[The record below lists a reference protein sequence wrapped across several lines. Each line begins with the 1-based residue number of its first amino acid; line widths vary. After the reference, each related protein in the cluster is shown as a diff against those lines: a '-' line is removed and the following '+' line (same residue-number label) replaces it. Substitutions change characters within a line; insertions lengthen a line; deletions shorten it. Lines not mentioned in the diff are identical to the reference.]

1 MRVTTLESLRQHL
14 ARSDALLPLAIV
26 GILSGAFS
34 GLTIIAFRLLGE
46 SSFLTF
52 GVRSTA
58 EDFESLTW
66 PWRIGL
72 PLTGGLIIGILMS
85 SVSAATRKVGVDHV
99 MERLAYHAGRLPW
112 RNALLQFAGAT
123 VAIVSGHSVGRE
135 GPSIHVGAASA
146 SLLGQWLQLPNNSI
160 RILVACGTAA
170 AIAAS
175 FNTPIAGVIFAM
187 EVVMLEYTLVGFT
200 PVILAAVCA
209 TSMTQL
215 VFGSRPVVDAPAA
228 QMASLL
234 ELPYMLLVGLVLGA
248 LASLFITSVR
258 RLNEGTR
265 EVPLWLRTTAAGL
278 ITGLCALA
286 APEVMGIGY
295 DTVELTLIGALGL
308 ATLTVT
314 VTLKLVA
321 TTACIGLGVP
331 AGLIGPTV
339 VMGALGG
346 ATLGMIGHD
355 LAPHFSAS
363 SGFYALLGMGAMMG
377 ATLQAP
383 LAALMAILEL
393 TANPNSILPGM
404 VVIVSAT
411 LTSRVLFG
419 HESIYITML
428 RSRGLDYRHD
438 PVAVALSRTG
448 VGAIMNRHFAL
459 APAPIDVAGAER
471 IFDGSAEWIVL
482 AENGAMRAAINREG
496 LESFVAGLDSDASRE
511 STELLAAH
519 GQPCVTVRNDA
530 SLRDA
535 LDAMNADKVD
545 VAVITGS
552 ARRDTANAYG
562 VLTRAQIHAAVR
574 YGGGRNEPV

>member
-1 MRVTTLESLRQHL
+1 MPVRILESLRQNL
-14 ARSDALLPLAIV
+14 ARADALMPLALV
-26 GILSGAFS
+26 GTVSGVFS
-34 GLTIIAFRLLGE
+34 GLVIIAFRLLGG
-46 SSFLTF
+46 SSFFTF

-58 EDFESLTW
+58 ENFEALTW

-72 PLTGGLIIGILMS
+72 PVLGGLAIGVLMM
-85 SVSAATRKVGVDHV
+85 SVSAASRQVGVDHV

-112 RNALLQFAGAT
+112 RNAVLQFVGAT
-123 VAIVSGHSVGRE
+123 IAIVSGHSVGRE

-146 SLLGQWLQLPNNSI
+146 SLLGQWLHLPNNSI

-187 EVVMLEYTLVGFT
+187 EVVMMEYTLVGFT
-200 PVILAAVCA
+200 PVILAAVAA
-209 TSMTQL
+209 TSITHL
-215 VFGSRPVVDAPAA
+215 VFGSRPVVEAPAM

-248 LASLFITSVR
+248 LASLFISSVR
-258 RLNEGTR
+258 RLNERARG
-265 EVPLWLRTTAAGL
+265 VPLWMRSTAAGL

-308 ATLTVT
+308 SALVLI
-314 VTLKLVA
+314 VTLKLIA

-331 AGLIGPTV
+331 GGLIGPTV

-346 ATLGMIGHD
+346 AALGVIGHD
-355 LAPHFSAS
+355 LAPHLSAS

-404 VVIVSAT
+404 VVIVTAT

-419 HESIYITML
+419 HESIYISML
-428 RSRGLDYRHD
+428 RSRGLEYRHD
-438 PVAVALSRTG
+438 PVAIALSRTG
-448 VGAIMNRHFAL
+448 VEAVMTRRVAMAEMPLNL
-459 APAPIDVAGAER
+459 ASAER
-471 IFDGSAEWIVL
+471 IFEGTPEWIVL
-482 AENGAMRAAINREG
+482 LSEGRILAAVSQEQFTRLIAE
-496 LESFVAGLDSDASRE
+496 VDSGTTRE
-511 STELLAAH
+511 SVEFLAEH
-519 GQPCVTVRNDA
+519 GQRCVAVRGHA
-530 SLRDA
+530 TLRES
-535 LDAMNADKVD
+535 LDAMNADNAD
-545 VAVITGS
+545 VAAITGS
-552 ARRDTANAYG
+552 SKRNSGNTYG
-562 VLTRAQIHAAVR
+562 ILTRAQIHAAVR
-574 YGGGRNEPV
+574 YGG

>member
-1 MRVTTLESLRQHL
+1 MGVKFLESLRQNL
-14 ARSDALLPLAIV
+14 ARADALLPLALV

-34 GLTIIAFRLLGE
+34 GLVVIAFRLLAE

-52 GVRSTA
+52 GIRKTA
-58 EDFESLTW
+58 EDFESLGW

-72 PLTGGLIIGILMS
+72 PVIGGLAVGILMT
-85 SVSAATRKVGVDHV
+85 SVSAATRRVGVDHV

-112 RNALLQFAGAT
+112 RNAVLQFVGAT

-146 SLLGQWLQLPNNSI
+146 SLLGQWLHLPNNSI

-187 EVVMLEYTLVGFT
+187 EVVMMEYTLVGFT
-200 PVILAAVCA
+200 PVILAAVSA
-209 TSMTQL
+209 TSMTRL
-215 VFGSRPVVDAPAA
+215 VFGASPIVAAPAM

-248 LASLFITSVR
+248 MASLFISSVR
-258 RLNEGTR
+258 RLDQR
-265 EVPLWLRTTAAGL
+265 ARDFPLWLRTTAAGL
-278 ITGLCALA
+278 VTGLAALA
-286 APEVMGIGY
+286 APEIMGVGY
-295 DTVELTLIGALGL
+295 DTVELALVGALGL
-308 ATLTVT
+308 SALVLI
-314 VTLKLVA
+314 VALKLVA

-331 AGLIGPTV
+331 GGLIGPTV

-346 ATLGMIGHD
+346 AALGLIGHH
-355 LAPHFSAS
+355 LAPDFIAS

-404 VVIVSAT
+404 VVIVTAT

-419 HESIYITML
+419 HESIYIDVL
-428 RSRGLDYRHD
+428 RSRGLAYHHD

-448 VGAIMNRHFAL
+448 VGAVMSRCFTMAPKRASL
-459 APAPIDVAGAER
+459 ASVKRVFEGAP
-471 IFDGSAEWIVL
+471 EWIVVADEGRLL
-482 AENGAMRAAINREG
+482 AAVNEDQLDRVI
-496 LESFVAGLDSDASRE
+496 AGLDSGDADDSVELVAEHGE
-511 STELLAAH
+511 S
-519 GQPCVTVRNDA
+519 CVVVRTDA
-530 SLRDA
+530 TLRQA
-535 LDAMNADKVD
+535 LDAMDRDDAD

-552 ARRDTANAYG
+552 SKRDSG
-562 VLTRAQIHAAVR
+562 IVHGILTRAQIDAAVR
-574 YGGGRNEPV
+574 YGG

>member
-1 MRVTTLESLRQHL
+1 MKLRNLESLRQNL
-14 ARSDALLPLAIV
+14 ARADALLPLVLV

-34 GLTIIAFRLLGE
+34 GLAIIALRLLAE

-52 GVRSTA
+52 GMKDTA
-58 EDFESLTW
+58 EDFEALSW

-72 PLTGGLIIGILMS
+72 PVAGGLAIGILMAN
-85 SVSAATRKVGVDHV
+85 VSAASRQVGVEHV

-112 RNALLQFAGAT
+112 RNAVLQFVGAT
-123 VAIVSGHSVGRE
+123 IAIISGQSVGRE

-146 SLLGQWLQLPNNSI
+146 SLLGQWLHLPNNSI

-187 EVVMLEYTLVGFT
+187 EVVMMEYTLVGFT

-209 TSMTQL
+209 TSMTHF
-215 VFGSRPVVDAPAA
+215 VFGAAPIVAAPAI

-234 ELPYMLLVGLVLGA
+234 ELPYMLLVGVALGA
-248 LASLFITSVR
+248 LASLFISGVR
-258 RLNEGTR
+258 RLNERTR
-265 EVPLWLRTTAAGL
+265 DFPLWQRTTTAGL

-286 APEVMGIGY
+286 APQIMGIGY
-295 DTVELTLIGALGL
+295 DTVELTLVGALGL
-308 ATLTVT
+308 STLVLV

-331 AGLIGPTV
+331 GGLIGPTV

-346 ATLGMIGHD
+346 AALGVIGHD
-355 LAPHFSAS
+355 LAPQLSAS

-393 TANPNSILPGM
+393 TANPASILPGM
-404 VVIVSAT
+404 VVIVTAT
-411 LTSRVLFG
+411 LTSRLVFG
-419 HESIYITML
+419 HESIYIAML
-428 RSRGLDYRHD
+428 RSRGLEYRHD

-448 VGAIMNRHFAL
+448 VGAVMSRGFIMAPRRVDL
-459 APAPIDVAGAER
+459 ASVKR
-471 IFDGSAEWIVL
+471 IFEGTPEWIVL
-482 AENGAMRAAINREG
+482 ADEGGMVAAVDEDQLDRVI
-496 LESFVAGLDSDASRE
+496 AGLAPNE
-511 STELLAAH
+511 AHEAVELVPEH
-519 GQPCVTVRNDA
+519 GQRCVAVRTHA
-530 SLRDA
+530 TLREA
-535 LDAMNADKVD
+535 LDAMNQNQAD

-552 ARRDTANAYG
+552 SKRDSGNVHG
-562 VLTRAQIHAAVR
+562 ILTRAQIHAAVR
-574 YGGGRNEPV
+574 YGS

>member
-1 MRVTTLESLRQHL
+1 MRLTTLESLRHHL
-14 ARSDALLPLAIV
+14 ARSDALLPLALI

-34 GLTIIAFRLLGE
+34 GITIIAFRLLGE

-58 EDFESLTW
+58 ENFESLTW

-72 PLTGGLIIGILMS
+72 PVAGGLIIGILMS

-112 RNALLQFAGAT
+112 RNAVLQFAGAT
-123 VAIVSGHSVGRE
+123 IAIVSGHSVGRE

-146 SLLGQWLQLPNNSI
+146 SLLGQWLHLPNNSI

-215 VFGSRPVVDAPAA
+215 VFGSTPVIDAPAA

-248 LASLFITSVR
+248 LASLFISSVR
-258 RLNEGTR
+258 RLNEGSR
-265 EVPLWLRTTAAGL
+265 DLPLWLRTTAAGL
-278 ITGLCALA
+278 VTGLCALA
-286 APEVMGIGY
+286 APEIMGIGY

-308 ATLTVT
+308 ASLTLIVS
-314 VTLKLVA
+314 LKLVA

-346 ATLGMIGHD
+346 ATLGLIGHG

-448 VGAIMNRHFAL
+448 VSAIMNRHFAL
-459 APAPIDVAGAER
+459 APTPISLASAER
-471 IFDGSAEWIVL
+471 IFEGSAEWIVL
-482 AENGAMRAAINREG
+482 AEDGGMWAAMDREG
-496 LESFVAGLDSDASRE
+496 LERVSAALDTSENRE
-511 STELLAAH
+511 SVALLAEQ
-519 GQPCVTVRNDA
+519 GQRCVTVRGDA
-530 SLRDA
+530 SLREA
-535 LDAMNADKVD
+535 LDAMNKDKAD
-545 VAVITGS
+545 VAVITGTS
-552 ARRDTANAYG
+552 RRDAHNAYG
-562 VLTRAQIHAAVR
+562 ILTRGQIHAAVR
-574 YGGGRNEPV
+574 YGAGRNEAV

>member
-1 MRVTTLESLRQHL
+1 MPVKPLESLRQNL
-14 ARSDALLPLAIV
+14 ARADALLPLALM

-34 GLTIIAFRLLGE
+34 GLVIIAFRLLAE

-52 GVRSTA
+52 GIRDTT
-58 EDFESLTW
+58 EDFEALGW

-72 PLTGGLIIGILMS
+72 PVIGGLAVGILMTN
-85 SVSAATRKVGVDHV
+85 VSAGTRQVGVVHV

-112 RNALLQFAGAT
+112 RNAVLQFVGAT

-146 SLLGQWLQLPNNSI
+146 SLLGQWLRLPNNSI

-187 EVVMLEYTLVGFT
+187 EVVMMEYTLVGFT

-209 TSMTQL
+209 TSMTRL
-215 VFGSRPVVDAPAA
+215 VFGATPIVQAPAMH
-228 QMASLL
+228 MASLF
-234 ELPYMLLVGLVLGA
+234 ELPYMLLVGLVLGTM
-248 LASLFITSVR
+248 ASLFISSVR
-258 RLNEGTR
+258 HLDERAR
-265 EVPLWLRTTAAGL
+265 DFPLWLRTTAAGL

-286 APEVMGIGY
+286 APQIMGVGY
-295 DTVELTLIGALGL
+295 DTVELTLIGALSL
-308 ATLTVT
+308 STLVLI
-314 VTLKLVA
+314 VVLKLVA

-331 AGLIGPTV
+331 GGLIGPTV

-346 ATLGMIGHD
+346 AALGVIGHD
-355 LAPHFSAS
+355 LVPQFSAS

-404 VVIVSAT
+404 VVIVAAT
-411 LTSRVLFG
+411 LTSRVVFG
-419 HESIYITML
+419 HESIYLAVL
-428 RSRGLDYRHD
+428 RSRGLEYRHD

-448 VGAIMNRHFAL
+448 VGAVMSRRFTMAPRRASL
-459 APAPIDVAGAER
+459 ASIKR
-471 IFDGSAEWIVL
+471 IFEGAPEWIVL
-482 AENGAMRAAINREG
+482 ADEDRLLATVNEVQLDGVI
-496 LESFVAGLDSDASRE
+496 AGLDADDAHE
-511 STELLAAH
+511 SIELMAEH
-519 GQPCVTVRNDA
+519 GQSCVVVRTDATLREALDIMDRNDA
-530 SLRDA
+530 
-535 LDAMNADKVD
+535 D
-545 VAVITGS
+545 VAVVTGS
-552 ARRDTANAYG
+552 SKRDSG
-562 VLTRAQIHAAVR
+562 SVHGILTRAHIEAAVR
-574 YGGGRNEPV
+574 YGG

>member
-1 MRVTTLESLRQHL
+1 MRVKFLESLRQNL
-14 ARSDALLPLAIV
+14 ARADALLPLALV

-34 GLTIIAFRLLGE
+34 GLVVIAFRLLAE

-52 GVRSTA
+52 GIRDSA
-58 EDFESLTW
+58 EDFEALGW

-72 PLTGGLIIGILMS
+72 PVIGGLAVGILMT
-85 SVSAATRKVGVDHV
+85 SVSAGTRRVGVDHV

-112 RNALLQFAGAT
+112 RNAVLQFVGAT

-146 SLLGQWLQLPNNSI
+146 SLLGQWLHLPNNSI

-187 EVVMLEYTLVGFT
+187 EVVMMEYTLVGFT
-200 PVILAAVCA
+200 PVILAAVSA
-209 TSMTQL
+209 TSMTRL
-215 VFGSRPVVDAPAA
+215 VFGASPIVAAPAM

-234 ELPYMLLVGLVLGA
+234 ELPYMLLVGLALGTM
-248 LASLFITSVR
+248 ASLFISSVR
-258 RLNEGTR
+258 RLDQR
-265 EVPLWLRTTAAGL
+265 ARDFPLWLRTTAAGL
-278 ITGLCALA
+278 ITGLAALA
-286 APEVMGIGY
+286 APEIMGVGY
-295 DTVELTLIGALGL
+295 DTVELALVGALGL
-308 ATLTVT
+308 STLVLI
-314 VTLKLVA
+314 VALKLVA

-331 AGLIGPTV
+331 GGLIGPTV

-346 ATLGMIGHD
+346 AALGLIGHH
-355 LAPHFSAS
+355 LAPDFIAS

-404 VVIVSAT
+404 VVIVTAT

-419 HESIYITML
+419 HESIYIDVL
-428 RSRGLDYRHD
+428 RSRGLEYHHD

-448 VGAIMNRHFAL
+448 VSAIMSRCFAMAPRRASL
-459 APAPIDVAGAER
+459 ASVKRVFEGAP
-471 IFDGSAEWIVL
+471 EWIVVADEGRLL
-482 AENGAMRAAINREG
+482 AAVNEDRLDRVI
-496 LESFVAGLDSDASRE
+496 AGLDSDDAHE
-511 STELLAAH
+511 SIDLMAEH
-519 GQPCVTVRNDA
+519 GESCVVVRTDA
-530 SLRDA
+530 TLRQA
-535 LDAMNADKVD
+535 LDAMDRDDAN

-552 ARRDTANAYG
+552 SKRDSG
-562 VLTRAQIHAAVR
+562 IVHGILTRAQIDAAVR
-574 YGGGRNEPV
+574 YGG

>member
-1 MRVTTLESLRQHL
+1 LRQNL
-14 ARSDALLPLAIV
+14 AHTDALLPLVLV
-26 GILSGAFS
+26 GLLSGVFS
-34 GLTIIAFRLLGE
+34 GLVIIALRLLAE

-52 GVRSTA
+52 GMRDTA
-58 EDFESLTW
+58 EDFEALAW

-72 PLTGGLIIGILMS
+72 PVAGGLAIGILMTN
-85 SVSAATRKVGVDHV
+85 VSPATRQVGVVHV

-112 RNALLQFAGAT
+112 RNAVLQFVGAT
-123 VAIVSGHSVGRE
+123 IAIVSGHSVGRE

-146 SLLGQWLQLPNNSI
+146 SLFGQSLHLPNNSI

-187 EVVMLEYTLVGFT
+187 EVVMMEYTLVGFT

-209 TSMTQL
+209 TSMTRF
-215 VFGSRPVVDAPAA
+215 VFGTTPIVQAPAV

-234 ELPYMLLVGLVLGA
+234 ELPYMLLVGLVLGSM
-248 LASLFITSVR
+248 ASLFISSVR
-258 RLNEGTR
+258 RLDER
-265 EVPLWLRTTAAGL
+265 ARDLPLWMRTTAAGL

-286 APEVMGIGY
+286 APQIMGIGY
-295 DTVELTLIGALGL
+295 DTVELALVGALGL
-308 ATLTVT
+308 SALVLI

-331 AGLIGPTV
+331 GGLIGPTV

-346 ATLGMIGHD
+346 GALGVIGHE
-355 LAPHFSAS
+355 LLPQFSAS

-404 VVIVSAT
+404 VVIVTAT
-411 LTSRVLFG
+411 LTSRIVFG
-419 HESIYITML
+419 NESIYIAVL
-428 RSRGLDYRHD
+428 RSHGLEYRHD

-448 VGAIMNRHFAL
+448 VGAVMSRLFAMAPPGASL
-459 APAPIDVAGAER
+459 ASAKR
-471 IFDGSAEWIVL
+471 IFDGAPEWIIMEEEGRKLATVNEKQLDRVITALADDEALDSTQLTAEHGQSCVL
-482 AENGAMRAAINREG
+482 VRADATLREALGAMDRE
-496 LESFVAGLDSDASRE
+496 DA
-511 STELLAAH
+511 
-519 GQPCVTVRNDA
+519 
-530 SLRDA
+530 
-535 LDAMNADKVD
+535 D
-545 VAVITGS
+545 VAVIMGS
-552 ARRDTANAYG
+552 ARRDSGHAHG
-562 VLTRAQIHAAVR
+562 ILTRAQIEAAVR
-574 YGGGRNEPV
+574 YGG

>member
-1 MRVTTLESLRQHL
+1 MSLKNLESLRQNL
-14 ARSDALLPLAIV
+14 ARADALLPLVLV
-26 GILSGAFS
+26 GSLSGAFS
-34 GLTIIAFRLLGE
+34 GLAIIAFRLLAE

-52 GVRSTA
+52 GMRDTA
-58 EDFESLTW
+58 EDFEALTW

-72 PLTGGLIIGILMS
+72 PVAGGLVIGILMTN
-85 SVSAATRKVGVDHV
+85 VSAATRQGGVEHV

-112 RNALLQFAGAT
+112 RNAVLQFIGAT
-123 VAIVSGHSVGRE
+123 IAIISGHSVGRE

-146 SLLGQWLQLPNNSI
+146 SLFGQWLHLPNNSI

-187 EVVMLEYTLVGFT
+187 EVVMMEYTLVGFT

-209 TSMTQL
+209 TSMTQF
-215 VFGSRPVVDAPAA
+215 VFGSTPVVEAPTT

-234 ELPYMLLVGLVLGA
+234 ELPYMLLVGVALGTI
-248 LASLFITSVR
+248 ASLFISAVR
-258 RLNEGTR
+258 RLNERTR
-265 EVPLWLRTTAAGL
+265 GYPLWLRTTAAGL

-286 APEVMGIGY
+286 APEIMGIGY

-308 ATLTVT
+308 SALVLV

-331 AGLIGPTV
+331 GGLIGPTV

-346 ATLGMIGHD
+346 AALGVIGHD
-355 LAPHFSAS
+355 LAPQVSAS

-404 VVIVSAT
+404 VVIVAAT

-428 RSRGLDYRHD
+428 RSRGLEYRHD

-448 VGAIMNRHFAL
+448 VGAVMNRNFIMAPERASL
-459 APAPIDVAGAER
+459 ASIKR
-471 IFDGSAEWIVL
+471 IFEGTAEWIVFRNEDGWFATVDEVQL
-482 AENGAMRAAINREG
+482 DRAIAGI
-496 LESFVAGLDSDASRE
+496 ESDDAHE
-511 STELLAAH
+511 SVELNPEH
-519 GQPCVTVRNDA
+519 GQRCVTVRSHA
-530 SLRDA
+530 TLREA
-535 LDAMNADKVD
+535 LDAMNHNDAD
-545 VAVITGS
+545 VAVVTGS
-552 ARRDTANAYG
+552 SKRDAGSAHG
-562 VLTRAQIHAAVR
+562 ILTRAQIHAAVR
-574 YGGGRNEPV
+574 YGG